1 MLDVSVNWD
10 RMSKGIQW
18 PKMKLTYVDGS
29 VECTDGTTYQY
40 EHGLR
45 KKGKR
50 PVKIEVQEDVSN
62 EMSSY
67 LYTSLGYDGTLVDE
81 NGYNYDTSNI

>member
-29 VECTDGTTYQY
+29 TEYTDGTTFQY

-45 KKGKR
+45 KDGKR
-50 PVKIEVQEDVSN
+50 PIKIEVQEDASN
-62 EMSSY
+62 EMLSY
-67 LYTSLGYDGTLVDE
+67 LYTSLSYDGMLIDV
-81 NGYNYDTSNI
+81 NGVEL

>member
-1 MLDVSVNWD
+1 MLDVSVNWG

>member
-18 PKMKLTYVDGS
+18 PKMKLIYVDGS
-29 VECTDGTTYQY
+29 TEYTDGTTFQY

-45 KKGKR
+45 KDGKR
-50 PVKIEVQEDVSN
+50 PIKIEVQEDASN
-62 EMSSY
+62 EMLSY
-67 LYTSLGYDGTLVDE
+67 LYTSLGYDGTLIDV
-81 NGYNYDTSNI
+81 NGVEL

>member
-18 PKMKLTYVDGS
+18 PKMKLTYVDNS
-29 VECTDGTTYQY
+29 VECTDGTTYQC

-45 KKGKR
+45 SNGKR
-50 PVKIEVQEDVSN
+50 PIKIELMESVST

-67 LYTSLGYDGTLVDE
+67 LYTSLGYDGTLVDV
-81 NGYNYDTSNI
+81 NGVEL

>member
-1 MLDVSVNWD
+1 MLAVSVNWD
-10 RMSKGIQW
+10 RMSKGVQW

-29 VECTDGTTYQY
+29 VEYTDGTTYQY

-45 KKGKR
+45 NDGGKR
-50 PVKIEVQEDVSN
+50 PIKIELMESVST

-67 LYTSLGYDGTLVDE
+67 LYTSLSYDGTLIDV
-81 NGYNYDTSNI
+81 NGVSI